1 MSGARRQHVAVGA
14 LIANA
19 ARTRFVVQQKD
30 RDYRPHP
37 RGFSCFGGAIEP
49 GEVPGDALARE
60 LAEELGEAMAAQLL
74 AAALREVLRM
84 RVEPAGFEFVLFEL
98 IVDDA
103 LIDDLAEH
111 PVLEGER
118 AVVVERG
125 QLLALAWVWGLEQ
138 VVAAYLTE
146 LKRPPAR

>member
-30 RDYRPHP
+30 RDYRPYP

-49 GEVPGDALARE
+49 GEAPGDALARE
-60 LAEELGEAMAAQLL
+60 LAEELGEAMAARLL

-98 IVDDA
+98 IIDDA
-103 LIDDLAEH
+103 LIDALAEH

-118 AVVVERG
+118 AVVVERE

-138 VVAAYLTE
+138 VVAIYLTE
-146 LKRPPAR
+146 LKPPPAR